1 MRKLLLISLFLGLF
15 ASTTSATHMSGG
27 EIYWECIGPNQYR
40 ITMVIYRDCF
50 GINVDPSYTLQV
62 QSPCGNTTMTVTT
75 PGGVEISQL
84 CDIELPNSTC
94 NGGTLPGIQQYI
106 YTGTITL
113 PPCNF
118 WTISYTNIFRNAA
131 IVNLTNPGAQRTYI
145 RATINTAAAPCNDS
159 PQFTNT
165 AIPYVCLGYPITYSF
180 GAYDP
185 ESDSLSYQ
193 LIPAMGIAGGIG
205 LGDSAEA
212 TSSTRS
218 SLGRSRAPF
227 AVRHSVTRVRMR
239 AAHVAIGLILAGGI
253 GNLYDRI
260 VYGAVRDFLHMLPG
274 WSLPNGWAWPGNS
287 TSDVFPWVFNV
298 ADMMLLAGMAL
309 FIIVSFR
316 EDARARRAEKLA
328 EAASAA
334 PVK

>member
-1 MRKLLLISLFLGLF
+1 MDAAARVDARADVREDIGERPAWRSPLAWCTLVGIFAIGLF
-15 ASTTSATHMSGG
+15 FDLWSKYWAFREIASYPVDL
-27 EIYWECIGPNQYR
+27 ERDR
-40 ITMVIYRDCF
+40 ILNDPSFFVPHHARVAALPWDLLDFRLVLNHGAVF
-50 GINVDPSYTLQV
+50 GIGQQRRELFIVF
-62 QSPCGNTTMTVTT
+62 TV
-75 PGGVEISQL
+75 I
-84 CDIELPNSTC
+84 
-94 NGGTLPGIQQYI
+94 
-106 YTGTITL
+106 
-113 PPCNF
+113 
-118 WTISYTNIFRNAA
+118 
-131 IVNLTNPGAQRTYI
+131 
-145 RATINTAAAPCNDS
+145 ATIV
-159 PQFTNT
+159 
-165 AIPYVCLGYPITYSF
+165 AIAF
-180 GAYDP
+180 
-185 ESDSLSYQ
+185 
-193 LIPAMGIAGGIG
+193 
-205 LGDSAEA
+205 
-212 TSSTRS
+212 
-218 SLGRSRAPF
+218 F
-227 AVRHSVTRVRMR
+227 ARGTRVRMR